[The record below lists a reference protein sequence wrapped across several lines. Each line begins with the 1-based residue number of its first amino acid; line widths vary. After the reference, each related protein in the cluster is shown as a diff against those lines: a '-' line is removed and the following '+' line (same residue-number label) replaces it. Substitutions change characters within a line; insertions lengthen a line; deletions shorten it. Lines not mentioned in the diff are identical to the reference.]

1 MTTLKLPSD
10 LLRLES
16 TSRRDCLC
24 PRPRP
29 RCCQSP
35 RSQTPAKRNLCKTM
49 NNETK
54 HTPGPW
60 EVEGLAWRGK
70 TVLNIRA
77 ALRFEICRMT
87 DSNGLA
93 ASFSEQRANAAL
105 IAAAP
110 ELLEACKQ
118 SIITLDPMDNDH
130 VELYRVLRAAIAKAE
145 QNP

>member
-1 MTTLKLPSD
+1 
-10 LLRLES
+10 
-16 TSRRDCLC
+16 
-24 PRPRP
+24 
-29 RCCQSP
+29 
-35 RSQTPAKRNLCKTM
+35 M

-110 ELLEACKQ
+110 EILEALKL
-118 SIITLDPMDNDH
+118 SPLDLHKAD
-130 VELYRVLRAAIAKAE
+130 ERGACLCSQCEFRRAARAAIAKATI
-145 QNP
+145 Q